1 MKSPLGN
8 RVLLITCVG
17 TLLTILTIAC
27 SSSFPSESDGRKVLE
42 SIAANMFGGQPLYS
56 VKSFTKTN
64 ATDSERIY
72 ELEFEAD
79 VECKRVNE
87 VAKAAPGSFQ
97 GFRIQSSKFDVGC
110 SQVGEVK
117 KLKGT
122 LAFEKTEKGWRGLDG
137 QIY

>member
-42 SIAANMFGGQPLYS
+42 SIAAKGDFRGPLYS

-64 ATDSERIY
+64 ATDSERY
-72 ELEFEAD
+72 QLEFEAD

-87 VAKAAPGSFQ
+87 VPVAAPGSFQ
-97 GFRIQSSKFDVGC
+97 GSLILSEFDVVC

-122 LAFEKTEKGWRGLDG
+122 LAFEKTEKGWRGRDG